1 MNRRG
6 QVTVGLLAAILPTL
20 ALAAIAVM
28 FVAVRANT
36 ERAQRLADAA
46 ALQAA
51 IMPSPVV
58 GGDLADRIGLADGS
72 TLELVSREGVVTAH
86 VGLPIMKFWIPMAK
100 QTVTIA
106 PEAWS
111 SARAVTLDDGEMGA
125 VRVDQGQEHS
135 LHD

>member
-1 MNRRG
+1 
-6 QVTVGLLAAILPTL
+6 
-20 ALAAIAVM
+20 
-28 FVAVRANT
+28 
-36 ERAQRLADAA
+36 
-46 ALQAA
+46 
-51 IMPSPVV
+51 
-58 GGDLADRIGLADGS
+58 
-72 TLELVSREGVVTAH
+72 
-86 VGLPIMKFWIPMAK
+86 MKFWIPLVK

>member
-58 GGDLADRIGLADGS
+58 RSDLADRIGLADGS

-86 VGLPIMKFWIPMAK
+86 VALPIMKFWIPLAK

-111 SARAVTLDDGEMGA
+111 SARVVTLDDGEMGA

>member
-20 ALAAIAVM
+20 VLAAIAVM

-51 IMPSPVV
+51 IMPGPVV
-58 GGDLADRIGLADGS
+58 GSDLADRIGLVDGS

-86 VGLPIMKFWIPMAK
+86 VGLPIMKFWIPLVK

-111 SARAVTLDDGEMGA
+111 SARGVTLDDGEMGA

>member
-1 MNRRG
+1 LNRRG

-20 ALAAIAVM
+20 VLAAIAVL
-28 FVAVRANT
+28 FVAVRANS

-58 GGDLADRIGLADGS
+58 DRDLADRIGLVDGS
-72 TLELVSREGVVTAH
+72 TLELLSREGVVTAH
-86 VGLPIMKFWIPMAK
+86 VQLPIMKFWIPLAK
-100 QTVTIA
+100 QTVIIA
-106 PEAWS
+106 PDAWS
-111 SARAVTLDDGEMGA
+111 SARAVMLDDGEMGA
-125 VRVDQGQEHS
+125 VRVDQGQEYS